1 MNTCTLMGRI
11 TRDPEVR
18 YSQGANTMAIAR
30 FTLAIDRRGR
40 ANADGTRETDFI
52 SCVAFGKLGEI
63 AEKYY
68 HKGTKL
74 TIRGHIQTGSY
85 QKQDGTKVYTTDVVV
100 DEAEFA
106 ESKSSQQ
113 GGTRGTTTG
122 NSGAAPRSNGGN
134 SVAYED
140 NYAEGFMNIP
150 DGVEDEGLPFN

>member
-18 YSQGANTMAIAR
+18 YSQGANSMAIAR
-30 FTLAIDRRGR
+30 FTLAVDRRGR

-52 SCVAFGKLGEI
+52 SCVAFGKMGEI
-63 AEKYY
+63 AERYY
-68 HKGTKL
+68 RKGTKL

-85 QKQDGTKVYTTDVVV
+85 QKQDGSKVYTTDVVV

-113 GGTRGTTTG
+113 GGTRGTTG
-122 NSGAAPRSNGGN
+122 NGSAAAPRSNGGN

-140 NYAEGFMNIP
+140 SCTDGFMNIP

>member
-18 YSQGANTMAIAR
+18 YSQGANSMAIAR
-30 FTLAIDRRGR
+30 FTLAVDRRGR
-40 ANADGTRETDFI
+40 ANTDGTRETDFI
-52 SCVAFGKLGEI
+52 SCVAFGKMGEI

-85 QKQDGTKVYTTDVVV
+85 QKQDGSKVYTTDVVV

-113 GGTRGTTTG
+113 GGTRGTTG
-122 NSGAAPRSNGGN
+122 NGSAAAPRSSGGN

-140 NYAEGFMNIP
+140 NYADGFMNIP